1 MKAFIRKLSIKE
13 RKGYVNSIIY
23 TIFSFL
29 HIIITKS
36 IFYHSKISF
45 ITLIFISGSL
55 LIMMSFYRIFRLMKK
70 FKSIQKENIKMNF
83 MVGLNSFLSFF
94 FLIASIDS
102 TSLTNIVFI
111 SRLYPFLVMLNHTI
125 TKPEN
130 ISNHQLVSFIIYFF
144 SFLIIFFPALYQDAG
159 FGVVYALLSIIFKF
173 SSLAYLSNAKGL
185 NVDLLML
192 NIGFFNAFFGGLIV
206 VTTFDEIEHVGKFMW
221 ILIILNALCTYFM
234 KIFLNKVLKGNGGEQ
249 KLMFLSVIAL
259 IFIIPFDFYVFEQ
272 PFYYNDLVLIF
283 SFTEIYFFYKTVKK
297 VIKTNTNYS

>member
-111 SRLYPFLVMLNHTI
+111 SRLYPFLVMFNHTL

-130 ISNHQLVSFIIYFF
+130 ISNHQLISFIIYVF
-144 SFLIIFFPALYQDAG
+144 SFLIIFFPALYRDTG
-159 FGVVYALLSIIFKF
+159 FGVVYCLLSILFKF
-173 SSLAYLSNAKGL
+173 TSLQYLSNAKGL

-192 NIGFFNAFFGGLIV
+192 NIGFFNAFFGGMIV
-206 VTTFDEIEHVGKFMW
+206 ITTFDEVDHIGKFIW
-221 ILIILNALCTYFM
+221 LLILLNALCTYFM
-234 KIFLNKVLKGNGGEQ
+234 KIFLNKVLKGDDNEQ

-259 IFIIPFDFYVFEQ
+259 LFIMPFDFYVFEQ
-272 PFYYNDLVLIF
+272 NFYYNYLVLIF
-283 SFTEIYFFYKTVKK
+283 SFAEFFFFYKKVKK
-297 VIKTNTNYS
+297 VIKTNTNYQ

>member
-83 MVGLNSFLSFF
+83 MVGLTSFLSFF

-144 SFLIIFFPALYQDAG
+144 SLLIIFFPALYQDTG

-173 SSLAYLSNAKGL
+173 SSLTYLSNAKGL

-206 VTTFDEIEHVGKFMW
+206 VTTFDEIEYVGKFMW
-221 ILIILNALCTYFM
+221 ILIILNSLCTYFM

-259 IFIIPFDFYVFEQ
+259 LFIIPFDFYVFQQ

>member
-111 SRLYPFLVMLNHTI
+111 SRLYPFLVMLNHTL

-144 SFLIIFFPALYQDAG
+144 SFLIIFFPALYQDTG

-173 SSLAYLSNAKGL
+173 SSLTYLSNAKGL

-249 KLMFLSVIAL
+249 KLMFLNVIAL
-259 IFIIPFDFYVFEQ
+259 LFIIPFDFYVFEQ

>member
-83 MVGLNSFLSFF
+83 MVGLTSFLSFF

-130 ISNHQLVSFIIYFF
+130 ISNHQLISFIIYFF
-144 SFLIIFFPALYQDAG
+144 SLLIIFFPALYQDTG

-173 SSLAYLSNAKGL
+173 SSLTYLSNAKGL

-272 PFYYNDLVLIF
+272 SFYYNDLVLIF

>member
-83 MVGLNSFLSFF
+83 MVGLTSFLSFF

-111 SRLYPFLVMLNHTI
+111 SRLYPFLVMLNHTL

-144 SFLIIFFPALYQDAG
+144 SFLIIFFPALYQDTG

-173 SSLAYLSNAKGL
+173 SSLTYLSNAKGL

-259 IFIIPFDFYVFEQ
+259 LFIIPFDFYVFEQ
-272 PFYYNDLVLIF
+272 PFYYNDLVLIL

>member
-83 MVGLNSFLSFF
+83 MVGLTSFLSFF

-111 SRLYPFLVMLNHTI
+111 SRLYPFLVMLNHTL

-144 SFLIIFFPALYQDAG
+144 SFLIIFFPALYQDTG

-173 SSLAYLSNAKGL
+173 SSLTYLSNAKGL

-259 IFIIPFDFYVFEQ
+259 LFIIPFDFYVFEQ